1 MSSRMTQSSA
11 GQKRMA
17 ASHDLM
23 TNLANCASSGEGAD
37 SDHGIGSA
45 GEVTRAAAATQI
57 RPARETRRL
66 GGAPSGQ
73 QSRRAPLVEQQDG
86 VS

>member
-1 MSSRMTQSSA
+1 
-11 GQKRMA
+11 
-17 ASHDLM
+17 M

-37 SDHGIGSA
+37 GDHGIGSA
-45 GEVTRAAAATQI
+45 GRVTRAAAAMQI
-57 RPARETRRL
+57 RPACESRRL

-73 QSRRAPLVEQQDG
+73 QSRRARLVEQQDG